1 MNARMSQLYRSTIA
15 ACVLSFTSGT
25 FFVGVASAILC
36 AIQPDT
42 AAQFGAG
49 MHKAD
54 YWIYLG
60 QFLGSAIVGAAA
72 FIPAR
77 ISFSVYSTCT
87 VLGQLTASLILDR
100 RVSVGV
106 YFSPV
111 FLWRFLCPPRQPSRV
126 ARSCATIAALGC

>member
-54 YWIYLG
+54 FWMYLG
-60 QFLGSAIVGAAA
+60 MLLGTAMVGGSA

-87 VLGQLTASLILDR
+87 VLGQLVASLVMDR
-100 RVSVGV
+100 
-106 YFSPV
+106 
-111 FLWRFLCPPRQPSRV
+111 
-126 ARSCATIAALGC
+126 